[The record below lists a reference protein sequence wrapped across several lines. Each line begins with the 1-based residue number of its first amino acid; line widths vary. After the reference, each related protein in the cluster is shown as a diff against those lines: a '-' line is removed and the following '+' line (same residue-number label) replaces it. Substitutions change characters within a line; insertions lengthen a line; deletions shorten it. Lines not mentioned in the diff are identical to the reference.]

1 MNMIQDLKQMPLKR
15 RDVGLAG
22 AIIILSQFL
31 SGLQSS
37 NKVSDEI
44 IKFKDE
50 YHQSQVDLE
59 KFFVRKSELSK
70 VVKKLD
76 KMNDQLVQ
84 MNEKIESMKEHE
96 FSLNEEDEV
105 CARKT
110 TLRLVKGI

>member
-1 MNMIQDLKQMPLKR
+1 MEKLPNASGVKKR
-15 RDVGLAG
+15 DMGLAG
-22 AIIILSQFL
+22 AIIVISQL
-31 SGLQSS
+31 ISNVQSS

-76 KMNDQLVQ
+76 KMDDRLSQ
-84 MNEKIESMKEHE
+84 MNQKIESLKDHE
-96 FSLNEEDEV
+96 YSLNRDQ
-105 CARKT
+105 CIQKT
-110 TLRLVKGI
+110 ELKLIRGI